1 MEWYVVISRTIM
13 LEYGIN
19 WAQIVESALTYE
31 SIQEL
36 FEEQKTA
43 LLQSMPDYNKT
54 VVKNEKNILQVEFT
68 GDGCPVLTKIIKVVS
83 LC

>member
-31 SIQEL
+31 GIQEL

-43 LLQSMPDYNKT
+43 LLQSMPDYNKA
-54 VVKNEKNILQVEFT
+54 VIKNEKDILQVEFT
-68 GDGCPVLTKIIKVVS
+68 GDNLPILTKIVKVIP
-83 LC
+83 LY

>member
-31 SIQEL
+31 DVLVL
-36 FEEQKTA
+36 FEKQKTA
-43 LLQSMPDYNKT
+43 LLQSMPDYRMT
-54 VVKNEKNILQVEFT
+54 VVKSEKDVLQVEFT
-68 GDGCPVLTKIIKVVS
+68 GDNLPTLTKIIKMVP
-83 LC
+83 LF